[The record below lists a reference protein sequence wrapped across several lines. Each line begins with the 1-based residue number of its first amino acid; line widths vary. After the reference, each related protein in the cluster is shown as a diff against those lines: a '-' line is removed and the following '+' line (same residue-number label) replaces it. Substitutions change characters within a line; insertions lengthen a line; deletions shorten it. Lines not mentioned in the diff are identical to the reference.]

1 MAACGTSD
9 KPSNLLPED
18 KMVDILEDIHLT
30 ESKVNNLA
38 MGSSDSSLA
47 IFKKLAS
54 DILKKHQVD
63 TAAFRKSYQYYV
75 AQPEEFKAIYNK
87 IIEHLEVKKKAAS
100 KSDALKAKAK
110 KDSSKT
116 KIVKETAPVT
126 TTTHP

>member
-47 IFKKLAS
+47 IFKKLET

-63 TAAFRKSYQYYV
+63 TADFRKSYQYYV
-75 AQPEEFKAIYNK
+75 TEPEEFKAIYNK
-87 IIEHLEVKKKAAS
+87 IVEHLEVKKKAAI
-100 KSDALKAKAK
+100 KSVAIKTK
-110 KDSSKT
+110 KDSTKT
-116 KIVKETAPVT
+116 KIVKETAPA

>member
-9 KPSNLLPED
+9 KPSNLLPEN

-47 IFKKLAS
+47 IFKKLET
-54 DILKKHQVD
+54 DILKKHLVD

-75 AQPEEFKAIYNK
+75 TEPEEFKAIYNK
-87 IIEHLEVKKKAAS
+87 IVEHLEVKKKAAI
-100 KSDALKAKAK
+100 KLGAVKTK
-110 KDSSKT
+110 KDST
-116 KIVKETAPVT
+116 NIKIVKETAST
-126 TTTHP
+126 ITTHP

>member
-47 IFKKLAS
+47 IFKKLET

>member
-47 IFKKLAS
+47 IFKKLET

-75 AQPEEFKAIYNK
+75 AQPEEFKAIYNQ